1 MSCGP
6 IINTVN
12 TFTRS
17 SVLDFLPF
25 MGKSVVKNT
34 HVDDIEIENGI
45 VKGVRVKDNLL
56 KRMRLFYLQVLLA
69 LIFFFP
75 KY

>member
-1 MSCGP
+1 
-6 IINTVN
+6 
-12 TFTRS
+12 
-17 SVLDFLPF
+17 

-45 VKGVRVKDNLL
+45 VKVCGLKDNLL